1 MLELRASPLLPQPT
15 IIITLT
21 EWKKCIQRA
30 LHPSLYHPTELPV
43 QSMDHNYANQ
53 AWLVVWA
60 SDFISPAYVRRW
72 LCVPAVCACH
82 SHRGV
87 CARVCALFW
96 LRGCRCCPIM
106 SSIISPV
113 NTAKSSCPWEKLWK
127 GECQYWQTNKFW
139 QRGDFWAIG
148 QGYRHGPV
156 GMSCKDMVCFSF
168 SLLDMWYIA
177 MFIQWNISK

>member
-15 IIITLT
+15 IIITLI

-30 LHPSLYHPTELPV
+30 LHPTLYHPTELPV
-43 QSMDHNYANQ
+43 QSTDHNYANQ

-72 LCVPAVCACH
+72 LCVRAVCACH

-127 GECQYWQTNKFW
+127 GERQYWQTNKFW
-139 QRGDFWAIG
+139 QRGDFRAIG

-177 MFIQWNISK
+177 MFIQ